1 MPKTTKKAQSSNRG
15 MVLLEVV
22 LATGLFAMMAMAVV
36 AGLQSCFSSLGRMRL
51 ESQAADLA
59 ITKVSEVH
67 VGLIEPQDDG
77 PNEYEEDETLV
88 DWTWEIVTEE
98 LEIDIETA
106 APPMIRVQ
114 VIVTHAPSGFTYST
128 RFLTP
133 TPPETQG
140 EEEDEELAG
149 GATP

>member
-1 MPKTTKKAQSSNRG
+1 MPKTKMKTQSSASG

-22 LATGLFAMMAMAVV
+22 LASGLFAMTAMAVV
-36 AGLQSCFSSLGRMRL
+36 AGLHSCFQSLGKMRL

-67 VGLIEPQDDG
+67 VGLLPPEDDG

-98 LEIDIETA
+98 LEIELETD
-106 APPMIRVQ
+106 APPMIQVQ
-114 VIVTHAPSGFTYST
+114 VIVRHIPSGYTYST

-133 TPPETQG
+133 TPPETEG
-140 EEEDEELAG
+140 EEDGEELAG
-149 GATP
+149 GLGQ